1 MFKAT
6 GNAMYETDFLS
17 ARIGL
22 VLILKFMYAA
32 VSSTLTLSLICIIQD
47 EMRVRSSHLILTI
60 FHV

>member
-1 MFKAT
+1 
-6 GNAMYETDFLS
+6 MYETDFLS